1 MPNADFLGL
10 IQSLKASG
18 EAGLGQLNALT
29 ARMNRDGVQRNRAT
43 AEKSLRLLEV
53 LAQKTR
59 GNLDAEEAEALTN
72 AVSSLKKLL
81 EETPIDIIPLGMA
94 EA

>member
-10 IQSLKASG
+10 IQSIKATG
-18 EAGLGQLNALT
+18 EASLGQLNALT

-43 AEKSLRLLEV
+43 AERSLRLLEA

-59 GNLDAEEAEALTN
+59 GNLDAEEAEALTG
-72 AVSSLKKLL
+72 AVSSLRKLL
-81 EETPIDIIPLGMA
+81 DETPTGLA